1 MNEYNKT
8 EADSYREQTSGYW
21 WGEGT
26 ERGRMGEGFKRK
38 IIYKINDKNVFYST
52 GNIANIL

>member
-1 MNEYNKT
+1 
-8 EADSYREQTSGYW
+8 
-21 WGEGT
+21 
-26 ERGRMGEGFKRK
+26 MGEGFKRK